1 MDKRPHSLQLQIV
14 SGGGID
20 ENGNPI
26 KLLTDWSVPFPCKY
40 KRSLQAKIIAS
51 ADGKMRYYSYTI
63 TIDRDE
69 LEGFDLK
76 EEQLVRL
83 YDDDEQFEVENTI
96 KGFSKGTKTVKIC
109 L

>member
-1 MDKRPHSLQLQIV
+1 MDKRPHTLKLQVV

-20 ENGNPI
+20 EKGNPV
-26 KLLTDWSVPFPCKY
+26 KLITSWSESLSCKY

-51 ADGKMRYYSYTI
+51 ADGKTRYYSYTI

-69 LEGFDLK
+69 LEGFDLR

-83 YDDDEQFEVENTI
+83 CDDEEQFEVESTI